1 MKLALPLLLLYF
13 NFESN
18 RDSGVDHILYDGSQL
33 LCEQLEREEK
43 IEVVLFKIR
52 HLYNV
57 LFREVVVVVG
67 LEVLQEFVHLGL
79 AQWHR
84 ATSLLMGL
92 GFRLSINSFQIQ
104 VEVKYWC

>member
-1 MKLALPLLLLYF
+1 MLAHL
-13 NFESN
+13 
-18 RDSGVDHILYDGSQL
+18 
-33 LCEQLEREEK
+33 K

-67 LEVLQEFVHLGL
+67 LEVLQELVHLGL

-84 ATSLLMGL
+84 ATSLLLGL
-92 GFRLSINSFQIQ
+92 VFRSSINSFQIQ
-104 VEVKYWC
+104 FEIKYWC